1 MMKSMTKD
9 TSMSKKH
16 QELRVPS
23 INVAHSL
30 SSIMLDKTIWHGVK
44 PLRGQSHIRT
54 LGTAKHDIN
63 NMRNLVPVDYNG
75 AMDTYKSQTNAK
87 ANLKPIKNKKL
98 PNVSDRIERLLTQLS
113 DGDESTFNN
122 LVDLLQIR
130 TGLSKQ
136 RFHVD
141 DSDILEALNKHYRR
155 MPDQLSLIEEMYQTS

>member
-1 MMKSMTKD
+1 MLRTSKSD
-9 TSMSKKH
+9 IAMSKKH
-16 QELRVPS
+16 QELRIPA

-30 SSIMLDKTIWHGVK
+30 SGIMLDKTIFHGVK

-63 NMRNLVPVDYNG
+63 NMKTMVPVSYGD

-87 ANLKPIKNKKL
+87 SRLQPIRNKKL
-98 PNVSDRIERLLTQLS
+98 PNVSDRIERLLTQMS
-113 DGDESTFNN
+113 DGDEATFNN

-136 RFHVD
+136 RYHAD

-155 MPDQLSLIEEMYQTS
+155 TPDQLQLIESMYQTS

>member
-1 MMKSMTKD
+1 MKSMTKD